1 MILAPPGRY
10 TVRMRV
16 GGAEFTQPLTVLM
29 DPDSKVT
36 QRELAAQTAMLKD
49 LATDLASSTALT
61 TGIENVRGQL
71 RTLSGK
77 LRGDA
82 ANSDVRAA
90 ADSVEHRFMLV
101 ADSLVQQN
109 PGAFYEWPQ
118 KLSAKVSYL
127 ASEIQASDHQP
138 TTQARDADVFL
149 KSQLKLVRSEY
160 DVLLQRDL
168 AALNDLLRKRGL
180 APILTV
186 QP

>member
-10 TVRMRV
+10 AVRMRV

-29 DPDSKVT
+29 DPDSKVGVS
-36 QRELAAQTAMLKD
+36 ELAAQTAMLRD

-61 TGIENVRGQL
+61 AGIEGVRGQL
-71 RTLSGK
+71 RTLLAK
-77 LRGDA
+77 LASDA
-82 ANSDVRAA
+82 ANQDVRSA
-90 ADSVEHRFMLV
+90 ADSVERKFMLV

-118 KLSAKVSYL
+118 KLSAKISYL
-127 ASEIQASDHQP
+127 ASEVQGSDHQP
-138 TTQARDADVFL
+138 TAQAREADGFL

-160 DVLLQRDL
+160 AALLGKDL
-168 AALNDLLRKRGL
+168 AALNDLLRRRGM
-180 APILTV
+180 APVLTT